1 MRNNT
6 VISLVALA
14 VVVFVFS
21 SCFFDKK
28 KPGWE
33 YMPDMVHAQS
43 VQPYD
48 VNLNFPDSSEAR
60 LPVAGTIPRGVYMP
74 FHYPNTDAGYYA
86 AGKEV
91 KCPIEATPDNLI
103 EGQRLFNI
111 YCAICHGEDGNA
123 DGTIVK
129 GGKFPPPPSYFSND
143 ILALPIGK
151 MFFVVHY
158 GRNLMGSYASQLNQE
173 QIWKVLSY
181 VKSMQ
186 KAYVSKTGGSLPD
199 SIKTKFSS
207 L

>member
-1 MRNNT
+1 MRKNT

-14 VVVFVFS
+14 VLVFAFS

-33 YMPDMVHAQS
+33 YMPDMVHPQS
-43 VQPYD
+43 AQPYD
-48 VNLNFPDSSEAR
+48 VNLNFPDSSESR
-60 LPVAGTIPRGVYMP
+60 PPVAGTIPRGVYMP
-74 FHYPNTDAGYYA
+74 FHYPNTPEGYNA

-91 KCPIEATPDNLI
+91 KCPIEATPENLL

-129 GGKFPPPPSYFSND
+129 NGKFPPPPSYFSNTL
-143 ILALPIGK
+143 LALPIGK
-151 MFFVVHY
+151 MFFTVHY
-158 GRNLMGSYASQLNQE
+158 GKNMMGSYASQLNQE

-199 SIKTKFSS
+199 SIKVKFKS

>member
-1 MRNNT
+1 MRKKT
-6 VISLVALA
+6 GISLVALA
-14 VVVFVFS
+14 VLVFVFS

-28 KPGWE
+28 KTGWE

-43 VQPYD
+43 DQPYSVD
-48 VNLNFPDSSEAR
+48 AAFPDSSEAR

-74 FHYPNTDAGYYA
+74 FHYPNTPEGFNA

-91 KCPIEATPDNLI
+91 KCPIEATPENLA

-111 YCAICHGEDGNA
+111 YCAICHGEDGAA

-129 GGKFPPPPSYFSND
+129 NGKFPAPPSYFTNE
-143 ILALPIGK
+143 ILAYPIGK

-186 KAYVSKTGGSLPD
+186 KAYVNKTGGSLPD
-199 SIKTKFSS
+199 SIKVKYKTI
-207 L
+207 